1 MDGHVLRF
9 TRRVATA
16 LLVALTLGLG
26 AGCSL
31 FYEYHVEGEGFD
43 FYCDRS
49 PSELAPTVSYVDRCV
64 TALSVLFRGEDDLP
78 PAPQIFYEEPAF
90 QSAGVYAPEAPEGY
104 YLPFLRMVHLSP
116 RELPN
121 DAQLA
126 ERLPIVYSTE
136 AVILHELCHHYLIH
150 RYPRLNSTYWLNEG
164 LACLLEL
171 GYFDERG
178 ALQLPL
184 FHPWLH
190 EQARIAALELGPDG
204 LEREVRRLVE
214 TGWFGFHQR
223 QNRTRNYALSTSMVR
238 VLLRDLEGNLPQ
250 RIAQLVAL
258 DDAAVIDRLSRG
270 LHAELMRPNPEHL
283 YTIWTTTEHR
293 EWALAQW
300 VEWVTTHPRR
310 VDTYW
315 VQSVLEWL
323 ASPSRTRSAAGHVAA
338 ARLLG
343 RAMLSRSAATELTRH
358 VALALAWEPW
368 LLPALL
374 PELLDAGVA
383 GRLYVPT
390 VALLAGDD
398 AEVRVAAAHALSRW
412 GGKPTVTRP
421 EFWRRGDPE
430 ARNEEVGEWRRWLVD
445 QRLSPESDGGPA
457 VRISPARWPA
467 DASED
472 AAERSDAS
480 R

>member
-1 MDGHVLRF
+1 MDLRSPHIG
-9 TRRVATA
+9 RRVALA
-16 LLVALTLGLG
+16 LFIAATLGLG
-26 AGCSL
+26 PSCSL

-49 PSELAPTVSYVDRCV
+49 PVELAPTVSFVDRCV
-64 TALSVLFRGEDDLP
+64 TALSTLFGGDDDLP

-116 RELPN
+116 RDLPD

-178 ALQLPL
+178 QLQLPL

-238 VLLRDLEGNLPQ
+238 VLLRDLRGDLPE

-258 DDAAVIDRLSRG
+258 DDADVIDRLSRG
-270 LHAELMRPNPEHL
+270 LHTELLRPNPEHL
-283 YTIWTTTEHR
+283 FAIWTTSEHH
-293 EWALAQW
+293 EWALVQW
-300 VEWVTTHPRR
+300 VEWVTAHPRR
-310 VDTYW
+310 VDAYW
-315 VQSVLEWL
+315 VQSILEWIH
-323 ASPSRTRSAAGHVAA
+323 SPNPTRSAAGHVAA

-343 RAMLSRSAATELTRH
+343 RAMLSRSVASELTRH
-358 VALALAWEPW
+358 VGLALVWEPW
-368 LLPALL
+368 LLRAIL
-374 PELLDAGVA
+374 PELADAGVA

-390 VALLAGDD
+390 VDLLAGHD
-398 AEVRVAAAHALSRW
+398 ADVRVAAAHALSRW

-421 EFWRRGDPE
+421 EFWTRGDPE
-430 ARNEEVGEWRRWLVD
+430 ARDEEIDEWRRWLVD
-445 QRLSPESDGGPA
+445 QRLSPRDDDSPD
-457 VRISPARWPA
+457 VRISPAHWHPE
-467 DASED
+467 AS
-472 AAERSDAS
+472 AGTPERRGAS
-480 R
+480 K